1 MNKSLGIFIVYI
13 IIITPFLTNF
23 QTEKFEATENL
34 IYIDNNNMDYSVN
47 TAISNDYWISYND
60 GYADTTFGL
69 TGWGIITM
77 TIELTDTELAP
88 YRHYIIDKL
97 RVAFGSDID
106 PPGEIV
112 DYEVWIERILPS
124 NPYCGCHDIIASGT
138 STGDVWNIIDI
149 DDTAIPNTGNLFIG
163 INIEQSSDQYPC
175 GVDQNQ
181 AGPTRAALMT
191 YHGLGSW
198 TDLFTYGFPGVWCL
212 DVGIYPNSPPNTP
225 SYLNPP
231 NHEKNVDIND
241 NLQWICSDPE
251 GDSLT
256 YDVYFGTVS
265 NLKLVSIDQH
275 LTFYDPPG
283 AMDYNTKYYWEIVAK
298 DEFGASSTGP
308 IWDFTTLDNPNNPP
322 FIPSHPNP
330 ENGSINITTNIVLNW
345 IGGDPDVNDT
355 VTYDVYFGSIPPF
368 EKIAS
373 NISNTSIDPG
383 LLTNGLTYFW
393 NIVSWD
399 NHGLS
404 TNSPSWH
411 FTTINPNNPPNKP
424 NKPIGEI
431 SGKIEQNYT
440 YITNTT
446 DPDGD
451 QIYYKW
457 DWGDGTYSTW
467 DGPYDSNLL
476 VNASNNW
483 DKGTYNIRVKA
494 KDIYNLE
501 SNWSEPLI
509 IRIEEKSK
517 SDTSFVLN
525 FFKRFIMLFPFM
537 EKLINQII

>member
-1 MNKSLGIFIVYI
+1 MNKSLGIFLVCI
-13 IIITPFLTNF
+13 IILTSFLTYF
-23 QTEKFEATENL
+23 QTGKFEATGNF
-34 IYIDNNNMDYSVN
+34 IYIDDSNLGYSVN
-47 TAISNDYWISYND
+47 SAISNDYWISYND
-60 GYADTTFGL
+60 GYADNTFGL
-69 TGWGIITM
+69 TGWGVITM
-77 TIELTDTELAP
+77 AIELTDTELAP
-88 YRHYIIDKL
+88 YRYYIIDKL
-97 RVAFGSDID
+97 HVAFGSDND
-106 PPGEIV
+106 PQGVIV
-112 DYEVWIERILPS
+112 DYEVWIERFLPS
-124 NPYCGCHDIIASGT
+124 DPCCGCHDIVATGT

-181 AGPTRAALMT
+181 VGPTRAALMT
-191 YHGLGSW
+191 YHGYGSW
-198 TDLFTYGFPGVWCL
+198 TDLFTFGFPGVWCL

-241 NLQWICSDPE
+241 NLLWICSDPE

-265 NLKLVSIDQH
+265 NLKLVSINQH

-283 AMDYNTKYYWEIVAK
+283 TMDYNTKYYWEIIAK

-308 IWDFTTLDNPNNPP
+308 IWDFTTLDDPNNPP
-322 FIPSHPNP
+322 FIPSYPNP
-330 ENGSINITTNIVLNW
+330 ENGSINIATDIVLNW
-345 IGGDPDVNDT
+345 TGGDPDVNDT

-373 NISNTSIDPG
+373 NISNTSINPG
-383 LLTNGLTYFW
+383 LLNNDLTYFW
-393 NIVSWD
+393 NVISWD

-404 TNSPSWH
+404 TNGPNWH

-424 NKPIGEI
+424 NKPYGENN
-431 SGKIEQNYT
+431 GKIEQNYT

-467 DGPYDSNLL
+467 DGPYDSELL

-483 DKGTYNIRVKA
+483 SKGTYNIRVKA

-501 SNWSEPLI
+501 SNWSEPLT

-517 SDTSFVLN
+517 SDTSFLLN

-537 EKLINQII
+537 EKLLN